1 MKQHPNA
8 SQNLLPRSFRARGV
22 LGVAVALGTLIICH
36 YLGGL
41 AAAVGVPAAGAAA
54 IALLMLLSGRR
65 FSRKTRRSA
74 APPAPEPVLQHQ
86 AQQEVAASITGVRKE
101 VLGAEFSSRRKAETA
116 AAVVGMADGFVRCVH
131 MKINANTVAVFIIH
145 KIEGYE
151 LLCYKSESGAVI
163 PGAVILPGQGVLG
176 AFFKDGLKKLNLKEI
191 TNDST
196 TLFYYSDDVGIRS
209 LIACPVMAAGAERG
223 FMLADST
230 QQCAFTD
237 EHLSFME
244 TAASLFGQAAYYA
257 HLNTE
262 NWIGHRRLAEVSNIE
277 KDFFKNPTVASIL
290 ESLSA
295 IIPLAIPCDRMTISM
310 RLEDA
315 DKAVIRRV
323 CGICTEK
330 LLDARFSLSE
340 KSLAGI
346 LYARNLRLSRNFA
359 ADRYEVRYFEDEPR
373 YDDFASF
380 LAVPLGVDEC
390 IGMVLLESLHPDA
403 FSETERNFLWRIITS
418 AGLAMERIL
427 LLEKTNTMATHDGL
441 TNLFNHRHFQKLLRD
456 EITRSCRYS
465 DPLALVIGDIDH
477 FKKINDAYG
486 HPFGDTV
493 LRSVSR
499 LLEESIRTG
508 VDTAA
513 RYGGEEFALILVKT
527 GEEQALETA
536 ERIRRSIEGKTLAG
550 PSGGE
555 VRVTMS
561 FGIAVLGEHTR
572 EHDDL
577 IKKADKALYRAKER
591 GRNRVE
597 IF

>member
-1 MKQHPNA
+1 MQQNSNA
-8 SQNLLPRSFRARGV
+8 NGSILPRSFRVRGV
-22 LGVAVALGTLIICH
+22 LGVSGALAAIILCH

-41 AAAVGVPAAGAAA
+41 TAAVGVPVAGLAAA
-54 IALLMLLSGRR
+54 ALLVLISGRR
-65 FSRKTRRSA
+65 FSRKTLRSA
-74 APPAPEPVLQHQ
+74 DPPVPEPVLQHL
-86 AQQEVAASITGVRKE
+86 AQQEVSTSITGGRKV
-101 VLGAEFSSRRKAETA
+101 VLSAEFSSRQKANTD
-116 AAVVGMADGFVRCVH
+116 AAVGSMADEFITLVH
-131 MKINANTVAVFIIH
+131 MKMSANTVAVFILH
-145 KIEGYE
+145 SGEGYQMRWF
-151 LLCYKSESGAVI
+151 KSPSSFVI

-176 AFFKDGLKKLNLKEI
+176 AFFKDGLKKINLKEI

-196 TLFYYSDDVGIRS
+196 TLFYYSDDVGVRS
-209 LIACPVMAAGAERG
+209 LIACPVIAGGAERG
-223 FMLADST
+223 FLLADST
-230 QQCAFTD
+230 QKCAFTD

-262 NWIGHRRLAEVSNIE
+262 NSIGHQRLAEVSNIE
-277 KDFFKNPTVASIL
+277 KDFFKNQTVVSIL
-290 ESLSA
+290 ESLSE
-295 IIPLAIPCDRMTISM
+295 IIPLSIPCDRMTISM

-315 DKAVIRRV
+315 NRAVIRRV
-323 CGICTEK
+323 YGICTEK

-346 LYARNLRLSRNFA
+346 LFARNLRLSRNFA
-359 ADRYEVRYFEDEPR
+359 ADRYEVRYFENEPR

-380 LAVPLGVDEC
+380 LAVPLGVDDC
-390 IGMVLLESLHPDA
+390 IGMVLLESLRPDA

-418 AGLAMERIL
+418 AGLAMERVL
-427 LLEKTNTMATHDGL
+427 LLEKTNALATHDGL
-441 TNLFNHRHFQKLLRD
+441 TNLVNHRQFQQLLKD
-456 EITRSCRYS
+456 EITRSGRYN

-493 LRSVSR
+493 LRNVAR
-499 LLEESIRTG
+499 LLENSIRTG

-527 GEEQALETA
+527 GEEQAMETA
-536 ERIRRSIEGKTLAG
+536 ERIRKAIEGKPLAG
-550 PSGGE
+550 PSGGD

-561 FGIAVLGEHTR
+561 FGLAVLGERTR

-577 IKKADKALYRAKER
+577 IKKADKALYLAKER